1 MAGSP
6 GVPALG
12 RKIRALRLRAR
23 LGQAALAARLGV
35 SPSYLNLIEH
45 GSRPVTTTLLLAL
58 SRELDVDLR
67 ALASGVDALL
77 LADLVEAFGDP
88 VFEDHPFTR
97 RELQELA
104 ESSPDVG
111 RAIVRLHGAYVS
123 ARSALDA
130 LAERMEDGAGVPL
143 DREPLP
149 SEQVYDFLQRRDNH
163 IPVLEDAAALVWRE
177 GRLDPHD
184 LAGGLQRHLA
194 TAWGVT
200 TRIATAA
207 EMGGVVRRYDPVRRE
222 LTISEA
228 LRVESRG
235 FQLAAQAGLLGAAE
249 LLTELTASPELVT
262 EEGRALARVALA
274 GYFAGAVMMPYATFL
289 EAAERDRY
297 DVELLEQRFGTGW
310 EQVCHRLTTLR
321 RPGAEGVSF
330 YFVRVDLAGNI
341 SKKLSAG
348 GIHFP
353 RYSGLCPLW
362 NVHAAFLQPGRVRVQ
377 VSRLPDGRTVLAIA
391 RTVRRQV
398 GGYQAPEALYAV
410 GIGCDRADA
419 HRVVYGDGMD
429 MGSTAAVPIGIT
441 CRLCDRT
448 DCTARAFPSLHMPL
462 RVDPNIR
469 GASAFMTAE

>member
-1 MAGSP
+1 M
-6 GVPALG
+6 
-12 RKIRALRLRAR
+12 
-23 LGQAALAARLGV
+23 
-35 SPSYLNLIEH
+35 
-45 GSRPVTTTLLLAL
+45 
-58 SRELDVDLR
+58 
-67 ALASGVDALL
+67 
-77 LADLVEAFGDP
+77 
-88 VFEDHPFTR
+88 
-97 RELQELA
+97 
-104 ESSPDVG
+104 
-111 RAIVRLHGAYVS
+111 
-123 ARSALDA
+123 
-130 LAERMEDGAGVPL
+130 
-143 DREPLP
+143 
-149 SEQVYDFLQRRDNH
+149 
-163 IPVLEDAAALVWRE
+163 
-177 GRLDPHD
+177 
-184 LAGGLQRHLA
+184 
-194 TAWGVT
+194 
-200 TRIATAA
+200 
-207 EMGGVVRRYDPVRRE
+207 
-222 LTISEA
+222 
-228 LRVESRG
+228 
-235 FQLAAQAGLLGAAE
+235 
-249 LLTELTASPELVT
+249 
-262 EEGRALARVALA
+262 
-274 GYFAGAVMMPYATFL
+274 
-289 EAAERDRY
+289 
-297 DVELLEQRFGTGW
+297 
-310 EQVCHRLTTLR
+310 CHRLTTLR

>member
-12 RKIRALRLRAR
+12 RKIRALRLQAR
-23 LGQAALAARLGV
+23 LGQAALAARLGI

-45 GSRPVTTTLLLAL
+45 GNRPVTSTLLLAL

-67 ALASGVDALL
+67 TLAAGVDAQL

-111 RAIVRLHGAYVS
+111 RAIVRLHAAYVS
-123 ARSALDA
+123 TRNALDTV
-130 LAERMEDGAGVPL
+130 AERMGDGIELAI

-149 SEQVYDFLQRRDNH
+149 SEQVYEFLQRRDNH
-163 IPVLEDAAALVWRE
+163 IPVLEEAAERVWRE
-177 GRLDPHD
+177 GRMDGHD
-184 LAGGLQRHLA
+184 MAGALQRHLA
-194 TAWGVT
+194 ASLGVT

-207 EMGGVVRRYDPVRRE
+207 EMGSVVRRYDPVRRE

-228 LRVESRG
+228 LRVESRA
-235 FQLAAQAGLLGAAE
+235 FQLAAQVGLLSAGD
-249 LLTELTASPELVT
+249 LLTQLTVSPELVT
-262 EEGRALARVALA
+262 EEGKALARVALA
-274 GYFAGAVMMPYATFL
+274 GYFAGAVIMPYAPFL
-289 EAAERDRY
+289 EAAERERY

-310 EQVCHRLTTLR
+310 EQICHRLTTLR
-321 RPGAEGVSF
+321 RPGAQGVSF

-341 SKKLSAG
+341 SKKLSAA

-362 NVHAAFLQPGRVRVQ
+362 NVHAAMLQPGRVRVQ
-377 VSRLPDGRTVLAIA
+377 VSRLTDGRTVLAIA
-391 RTVRRQV
+391 RTVRRQI
-398 GGYQAPEALYAV
+398 GGYRAPEAPYVV

-429 MGSTAAVPIGIT
+429 VSGEGAVPIGIT

-448 DCTARAFPSLHMPL
+448 DCSARAFPSLHMPL
-462 RVDPNIR
+462 RVDPNVR
-469 GASAFMTAE
+469 AASAFTTVA